1 MTKIKMTREEF
12 RTWLAEKP
20 DNAVVGYANDS
31 TKDPICR
38 FLRSTKKLGGS
49 FENDGTNIIRITKS
63 GHDYEVFTLP
73 AWAQRFTDIIDDKY
87 ARGANERVTA
97 AEARKAAN
105 R

>member
-1 MTKIKMTREEF
+1 MTREEF
-12 RTWLAEKP
+12 RNWLAEK
-20 DNAVVGYANDS
+20 DDKAIVGYANNS

-38 FLRSTKKLGGS
+38 FLRSTKKLGGT
-49 FENDGTNIIRITKS
+49 FESDGANIIRLTNG

-73 AWAQRFTDIIDDKY
+73 AWAQRFTTIIDDKY
-87 ARGANERVTA
+87 AHGGNERVTA